1 MIILSLTPCIQP
13 DKIYNFSF
21 KSNFLSPLLTL
32 LSLRHQHLTSQ
43 VLSPSISSCFLS
55 YPYNP
60 STDVSDNNTSSFN
73 LPQWLTTNIKQNPK
87 FLSWPTKTLCDLS
100 PSYFSNLIS
109 YHLPLLTPLEPHWPS
124 CSLGNTPTVIL
135 PQDLCICYFLCL
147 EYFSH

>member
-87 FLSWPTKTLCDLS
+87 FLSWPTRLCVICPLPTSPISFLIIFLYSHLLS
-100 PSYFSNLIS
+100 HIG
-109 YHLPLLTPLEPHWPS
+109 LLAL
-124 CSLGNTPTVIL
+124 LGIRQP
-135 PQDLCICYFLCL
+135 
-147 EYFSH
+147 